1 MKEKKNVLL
10 GISGGISAYKS
21 VYIASGLK
29 KKGYDVH
36 VIMTEG
42 ATKFVTPLTFE
53 TMSGNRVVTD
63 VFDPA
68 NETPTEHITRGQ
80 SADVVLIAPASAD
93 IIAKLAHGIADN
105 MLTTTMLACTCP
117 ILISP
122 AMNTAMFENP
132 ATQTNLE
139 ILRDRGYVII
149 EPATGMLA
157 CGVEGKGKMPEPDVL
172 IDYVEQWVEKEKDMA
187 GLKVLV
193 TAGPTQEA
201 IDPVRYITNHS
212 SGKMGYAIARMAAR
226 RGAEVTLVS
235 GRTALPQ
242 ERFVETVDVLSAQ
255 DMFDAVTSRAPEM
268 DIIIKAAAVAD
279 YRPAEVAAEKIK
291 KSDAAAGR
299 SVELEPTQDIL
310 GYLGEHRTEGQFL
323 CGFAMETQNLLE
335 NAAAKL
341 VKKRVDMICANSLKT
356 KGAGFAGDTNVIT
369 IMTKAGMKRLPLMSK
384 IDTADAILD
393 EIMAARSKSSAED
406 SGEN

>member
-1 MKEKKNVLL
+1 MNEKKKIIL

-36 VIMTEG
+36 VIMTDG
-42 ATKFVTPLTFE
+42 AAQFVTPLTFE
-53 TMSGNRVVTD
+53 TMSGNKVVTD
-63 VFDPA
+63 IFDPA
-68 NETPTEHITRGQ
+68 NETPTEHITLGQ
-80 SADVVLIAPASAD
+80 SADLVLIAPATGNT
-93 IIAKLAHGIADN
+93 IAKLARGIADN

-117 ILISP
+117 VLISP

-132 ATQTNLE
+132 ATQANLE
-139 ILRDRGYVII
+139 TLRERGFTII
-149 EPATGMLA
+149 EPAEGMLA

-172 IDYVEQWVEKEKDMA
+172 IDYVEQWVSKEKDMA

-212 SGKMGYAIARMAAR
+212 SGKMGYAIAHMAAR

-235 GRTALPQ
+235 GRTALPK

-279 YRPAEVAAEKIK
+279 YRPAEIATEKIK

-310 GYLGEHRTEGQFL
+310 GYLGTNRKEGQFL

-341 VKKRVDMICANSLKT
+341 VKKNVNMICANSLKT
-356 KGAGFAGDTNVIT
+356 KGAGFQGDTNVIT
-369 IMTKAGMKRLPLMSK
+369 ILTKDGMKQLPLMSK
-384 IDTADAILD
+384 LEAADAILD
-393 EIMAARSKSSAED
+393 EIMARR
-406 SGEN
+406 

>member
-1 MKEKKNVLL
+1 MKKALITGVTGQDGSYLSEFLL
-10 GISGGISAYKS
+10 E
-21 VYIASGLK
+21 
-29 KKGYDVH
+29 KGYDVH
-36 VIMTEG
+36 VIMTDG
-42 ATKFVTPLTFE
+42 AAKFVTPLTFE
-53 TMSGNRVVTD
+53 TMSSNKVVTD

-68 NETPTEHITRGQ
+68 NETPTEHITLGQ
-80 SADVVLIAPASAD
+80 SSDVALIAPATANV
-93 IIAKLAHGIADN
+93 IAKLAHGIADD
-105 MLTTTMLACTCP
+105 MLTTTMLACNCP
-117 ILISP
+117 VFISP
-122 AMNTAMFENP
+122 AMNTVMFENP
-132 ATQTNLE
+132 ATQANLE
-139 ILRDRGYVII
+139 TLRERGYTII
-149 EPATGMLA
+149 EPAEGMLA

-212 SGKMGYAIARMAAR
+212 SGKMGYAIAHMAAR

-242 ERFVETVDVLSAQ
+242 ERFVNTVDVLSAQ

-268 DIIIKAAAVAD
+268 DIVIKAAAVAD
-279 YRPAEVAAEKIK
+279 YRPAEVATEKIK
-291 KSDAAAGR
+291 KSDAASGR

-341 VKKRVDMICANSLKT
+341 VKKNVNMICANSLKT
-356 KGAGFAGDTNVIT
+356 KGAGFQGDTNVIT
-369 IMTKAGMKRLPLMSK
+369 ILTKEGIKQLPLMSK
-384 IDTADAILD
+384 LEAADAILD
-393 EIMAARSKSSAED
+393 EIMARR
-406 SGEN
+406 

>member
-1 MKEKKNVLL
+1 MSERKKVIL

-36 VIMTEG
+36 VIMTDN
-42 ATKFVTPLTFE
+42 AAKFVTPLTFE

-68 NETPTEHITRGQ
+68 NESPTEHISLGQ
-80 SADVVLIAPASAD
+80 SADLVLIAPATANT
-93 IIAKLAHGIADN
+93 IAKLANGIADN

-117 ILISP
+117 VLISP

-132 ATQTNLE
+132 ATQANLE
-139 ILRDRGYVII
+139 TLRSRGYEII
-149 EPATGMLA
+149 EPAEGMLA

-172 IDYVEQWVEKEKDMA
+172 IDYVEQWVEKEKDMK

-212 SGKMGYAIARMAAR
+212 SGKMGYAIAKMAAR

-242 ERFVETVDVLSAQ
+242 ERFVETVNILSAQ
-255 DMFDAVTSRAPEM
+255 DMFDAVTSRAPQM

-279 YRPAEVAAEKIK
+279 YRPAEVATEKIK
-291 KSDAAAGR
+291 KRDAEAGR
-299 SVELEPTQDIL
+299 SVALEPTQDIL
-310 GYLGEHRTEGQFL
+310 SYLGQNRREDQFI

-335 NAAAKL
+335 NAAKKL
-341 VKKRVDMICANSLKT
+341 VKKNVNMICANSLKT

-369 IMTKAGMKRLPLMSK
+369 IMTRDGIKQLPLMSK
-384 IDTADAILD
+384 LEAADAILD
-393 EIMAARSKSSAED
+393 EIMERR
-406 SGEN
+406 

>member
-1 MKEKKNVLL
+1 MKDKKTVLL
-10 GISGGISAYKS
+10 GVSGGISAYKT
-21 VYIASGLK
+21 VYVASGLK

-36 VIMTEG
+36 VVMTDN
-42 ATKFVTPLTFE
+42 AAKFVTPLTFE
-53 TMSGNRVVTD
+53 TMSGNKVVTD

-68 NETPTEHITRGQ
+68 NETPTEHITLGQ
-80 SADVVLIAPASAD
+80 SADVVLIAPATANT
-93 IIAKLAHGIADN
+93 IAKLAHGIADD

-117 ILISP
+117 KLISP

-132 ATQTNLE
+132 ATQDNLA
-139 ILRDRGYVII
+139 ILRDYGYEII

-172 IDYVEQWVEKEKDMA
+172 IAWVEQAISHKKDMA
-187 GLKVLV
+187 GLKLLV

-226 RGAEVTLVS
+226 RGADVTLVS
-235 GRTALPQ
+235 GRTALPR
-242 ERFVETVDVLSAQ
+242 EPFVETVDVLSAQ
-255 DMFDAVTSRAPEM
+255 DMFDAVTSRADDM

-279 YRPAEVAAEKIK
+279 YRPAEVATEKIK

-310 GYLGEHRTEGQFL
+310 GYLGLHRREGQFL
-323 CGFAMETQNLLE
+323 CGFAMETQNLIE
-335 NAAAKL
+335 NASAKL
-341 VKKRVDMICANSLKT
+341 EKKKVDMICANSLRT
-356 KGAGFAGDTNVIT
+356 EGAGFAGDTNIIT
-369 IMTKAGMKRLPLMSK
+369 IISKNGSKELPIMSK
-384 IDTADAILD
+384 EEAADVILD
-393 EIMAARSKSSAED
+393 EIMASRQ
-406 SGEN
+406 